1 MKTEGMLIITL
12 FKVDQCL
19 VRTSEVIVIR
29 LVFNYNVLL
38 SKKIILVSMANLKV
52 SKTNQ
57 CDLMSFQ
64 V

>member
-1 MKTEGMLIITL
+1 MKTEGRLIITL

-29 LVFNYNVLL
+29 LVFNYVLL

>member
-1 MKTEGMLIITL
+1 MKTEGRLIITL

-29 LVFNYNVLL
+29 LVFNYVLL
-38 SKKIILVSMANLKV
+38 FKKIILVSMANLKV